1 MYVGNRD
8 TNNDAFCG
16 ICGEIT
22 DRNDM
27 EKYNGRC
34 EYCHTLNSL
43 VRSVILV
50 TRREIA
56 GHITSD
62 TAEEQIK
69 ETLIETA
76 AREL

>member
-1 MYVGNRD
+1 MYVGDRD
-8 TNNDAFCG
+8 TYNDAFCG

-22 DRNDM
+22 DSTDM
-27 EKYNGRC
+27 EKYNGRS

-43 VRSVILV
+43 CEAVILV

-56 GHITSD
+56 GHIDSD
-62 TAEEQIK
+62 TAQQQIK
-69 ETLIETA
+69 ALIETA

>member
-1 MYVGNRD
+1 MYVGDQD
-8 TNNDAFCG
+8 TYNDAFCG

-34 EYCHTLNSL
+34 EYCYTLNSL
-43 VRSVILV
+43 CESVITV
-50 TRREIA
+50 TRREVA
-56 GHITSD
+56 GEIDRD
-62 TAEEQIK
+62 TAKEQIK
-69 ETLIETA
+69 ALIETA